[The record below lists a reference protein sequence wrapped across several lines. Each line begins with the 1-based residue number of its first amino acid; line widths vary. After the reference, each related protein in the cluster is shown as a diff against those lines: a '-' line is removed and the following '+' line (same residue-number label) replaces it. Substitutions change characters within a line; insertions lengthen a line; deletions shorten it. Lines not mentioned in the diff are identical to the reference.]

1 MLQSMR
7 NKQKSII
14 FVTAVLF
21 ILGMALMG
29 VVDTFQKK
37 HYVGKIGSH
46 KIKLKDY
53 DALLKND
60 ITSWYQE
67 NEGKEIDTKTM
78 KSLNDQLWNR
88 YINNFIY
95 EKEVKKRR
103 IKVTDEDVENKFV
116 NDPPE
121 YIKQAPIF
129 MTDGKF
135 DKDKYLQVLVSG
147 EPDLSFLEQQIRNQ
161 LPKELVYEDIKS
173 DTTVTDEDVLAKY
186 KEDNDK
192 ADADIIFFGTDKI
205 KDVTVTDE
213 QINDY
218 YNENKDKYKKGPV
231 RKLKF
236 VKIEMKPSEKDEQEV
251 LERIQEVRDDA
262 LKGTDF
268 AELAK
273 EFSEGPSKD
282 NGGDLNYFTRDRM
295 EKPFSDAAFALKVGE
310 ISEPV
315 LTKFGWHVIKLE
327 DRRKNK
333 DGQEEVRAR
342 HILMEV
348 HASQETADQMEE
360 TANNFFAEAKNI
372 GLEKAADAAKLE
384 VSETAE
390 FQENARYVREIN
402 NNYNLIQFAY
412 AGKEGDISELEKDS
426 DGNYYI
432 AQISLVKGDHY
443 SDLDQVKDQIK
454 MTIEREK
461 KLELAKAKAEEF
473 AAKHKKEEYF
483 AAAEKEGWEVLNQ
496 KDITAVKYISK
507 VGKDEDFNKAILAL
521 EKDGIT
527 DLMKGDNG
535 AYIAKVTSRSK
546 PDMEKFEKEKESL
559 KETAVTRA
567 QNQYIN
573 NWYNKTKK
581 ELKISDDRRKYYQY
595 LN

>member
-37 HYVGKIGSH
+37 HYVGKVGSH
-46 KIKLKDY
+46 KIKLKEY

-60 ITSWYQE
+60 ISNWYQE
-67 NEGKEIDTKTM
+67 NKDKEIDTKTM
-78 KSLNDQLWNR
+78 KSLNDQLWSR

-95 EKEVKKRR
+95 EKEVKKRH
-103 IKVTDEDVENKFV
+103 IKVTDEDVQNKFV

-121 YIKQAPIF
+121 YIKNAPVF

-135 DKDKYLQVLVSG
+135 DNEKYQEALISG
-147 EPDLSFLEQQIRNQ
+147 QPDLSFLEPHIREQ

-205 KDVTVTDE
+205 TDVKVTDE
-213 QINDY
+213 QISAY
-218 YNENKDKYKKGPV
+218 YDENKDKYKKGPV
-231 RKLKF
+231 RQLKF
-236 VKIEMKPSEKDEQEV
+236 VKIELKPSEKDEQEV
-251 LERIQEVRDDA
+251 LERIKEVREEA
-262 LKGTDF
+262 VNGTDF

-273 EFSEGPSKD
+273 EYSEGPSKD

-295 EKPFSDAAFALKVGE
+295 VTPFSDAAFALKVGE

-333 DGQEEVRAR
+333 DGKEEVRAR

-348 HASQETADQMEE
+348 HASQETADMMEE
-360 TANNFFAEAKNI
+360 KANQFFADAGKL
-372 GLEKAADAAKLE
+372 GLEKAADNAKLE
-384 VSETAE
+384 VGETAE

-412 AGKEGDISELEKDS
+412 AGKEGDLSELEKDS
-426 DGNYYI
+426 DGNYYV
-432 AQISLVKGDHY
+432 AEISMVKGDHF
-443 SDLDQVKDQIK
+443 SPLDKVKDQIK
-454 MTIEREK
+454 MTLERDE
-461 KLELAKAKAEEF
+461 KLEQVKAKAEEF
-473 AAKHKKEEYF
+473 AKKYKKEEYF
-483 AAAEKEGWEVLNQ
+483 AAAEKEGWEILNQ
-496 KDITAVKYISK
+496 KDITSVKYISK
-507 VGKDEDFNKAILAL
+507 VGKDEEFNKAVLAL

-527 DLMKGDNG
+527 DLVKGDNG
-535 AYIAKVTSRSK
+535 AYIAKVTKRTK
-546 PDMEKFEKEKESL
+546 PDMDKFEKEKDQL
-559 KETAVTRA
+559 KEAALTRA
-567 QNQYIN
+567 QNQYVN
-573 NWYNKTKK
+573 NWYNKTKND
-581 ELKISDDRRKYYQY
+581 LKVVDNRRKYYQY

>member
-29 VVDTFQKK
+29 VVDTFQNK
-37 HYVGKIGSH
+37 HYVGKIGSQ

-60 ITSWYQE
+60 ISSWYQE
-67 NEGKEIDTKTM
+67 NKDKEIDTKTM

-88 YINNFIY
+88 YINNYIY

-103 IKVTDEDVENKFV
+103 IKVTDEDVINKFV

-121 YIKQAPIF
+121 YIKNAPVF

-135 DKDKYLQVLVSG
+135 DNEKYQQALATG
-147 EPDLSFLEQQIRNQ
+147 EPDLGFLEQHIRDQ
-161 LPKELVYEDIKS
+161 LPKEKVYEAIKQ
-173 DTTVTDEDVLAKY
+173 DTIVTDEDVLAKY

-192 ADADIIFFGTDKI
+192 ADAEIIFFGTEKI
-205 KDVTVTDE
+205 KDVTISDD
-213 QINDY
+213 QISKY
-218 YNENKDKYKKGPV
+218 YNENKEDYKKGPV
-231 RKLKF
+231 RQLKYVKL
-236 VKIEMKPSEKDEQEV
+236 ELKPSEKDEQEV
-251 LERIQEVRDDA
+251 LERIKEIRDEA
-262 LKGTDF
+262 VNGGNF

-273 EFSEGPSKD
+273 EYSEGPSKD

-295 EKPFSDAAFALKVGE
+295 VKPFSDAAFALKIGE

-315 LTKFGWHVIKLE
+315 LTKFGWHIIKLE
-327 DRRKNK
+327 DRRKDK
-333 DGQEEVRAR
+333 DGKEEVRAR

-348 HASQETADQMEE
+348 HTSQETADGFEQK
-360 TANNFFAEAKNI
+360 ANDFYAESQKN
-372 GLEKAADAAKLE
+372 GLEKAAEKAGFDVK
-384 VSETAE
+384 ETAE

-412 AGKEGDISELEKDS
+412 KGNKGDLSELEKDS
-426 DGNYYI
+426 DGNFYI
-432 AQISLVKGDHY
+432 AEISVVKGDHY
-443 SDLDQVKDQIK
+443 DPLDKVKEQIK
-454 MTIEREK
+454 MKLDRDEK
-461 KLELAKAKAEEF
+461 LAQVKAKADEF
-473 AAKHKKEEYF
+473 AKKFKKEEYF
-483 AAAEKEGWEVLNQ
+483 DAAKKEGWEVLTQ

-507 VGKDEDFNKAILAL
+507 VGKDEDFNKAVL
-521 EKDGIT
+521 ELEENGVT
-527 DLMKGDNG
+527 ELFKGNNG
-535 AYIAKVTSRSK
+535 AYIARVTKRVK
-546 PDMEKFEKEKESL
+546 PDMEKYEKEKDKL
-559 KETAVTRA
+559 KETAITRA
-567 QNQYIN
+567 QSQYVN

-581 ELKISDDRRKYYQY
+581 ELSIDDNRRKYYQY